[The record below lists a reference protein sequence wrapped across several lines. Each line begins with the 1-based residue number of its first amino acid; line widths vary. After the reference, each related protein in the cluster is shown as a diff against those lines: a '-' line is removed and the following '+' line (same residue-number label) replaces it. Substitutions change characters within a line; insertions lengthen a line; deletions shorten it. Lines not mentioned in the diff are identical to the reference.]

1 MIVSHP
7 LANGIGLTDCID
19 KRGART
25 EMKEY
30 RTEQIRNVVLLGHGG
45 TGKTS
50 LAEAALFSSGGISR
64 LGKVDDGTTAS
75 DFEPDEIKRK
85 ISLSLALVPCEWADH
100 KINIIDTPGYA
111 DFVGEVK
118 SGIRAADL
126 GCIVVDAVA
135 GMQVGTEMAWAN
147 ADKANLA
154 RVIFINRMD
163 RENANF
169 DQALSQL
176 QARYG
181 KKVAPLALPIGAQ
194 DGFAGI
200 VSLIEQ
206 KAYLGEKGT
215 PGDIPAG
222 MADAVASAREQL
234 VEAVAEADDDLLAKY
249 LEGEELNVDE
259 LTGALKKGIASGIV
273 CPVFAG
279 SSARNI
285 GVAKFLDALVAD
297 CPCPAEVAP
306 RSATGASGEEQLT
319 ADAAGPF
326 AALVFKTSA
335 DQFVGRLNYLRVV
348 SGTLKADSHVWNAN
362 HNADERIGQ
371 LIILKGKTQDHAPTL
386 VAGDIG
392 AVAKLAHTVTGDT
405 LCAKE
410 HMLTLP
416 PVEFPKPPFNVAV
429 TPRGKADVDKLGPSL
444 HRIAEEDPTL
454 VVHRDEKT
462 GETIISGMGET
473 HVEVAAEKMKR
484 KFGVEVDLHAPKVPY
499 RETVTAKVESEY
511 IHKKQTG
518 GHGQYARVSIT
529 VEPNKGGGFEFVDK
543 VVGGAVPRNFIPA
556 VEKGVLE
563 ALHEGALAHFPMVD
577 LRVTLFDGKE
587 HPVDSSEM
595 AFKLAGSQALKQGA
609 LKANPVLLE
618 PVVEMKIRVPDS
630 NTGDVMSDL
639 NGKRAKVHGMS
650 PEDGGTT
657 VIDAEAP
664 LAEVLRYATDLRSI
678 TQGRGSFEMAFHHY
692 DEVPQHIAQKV
703 IAEAQKAREAAT
715 HG

>member
-1 MIVSHP
+1 
-7 LANGIGLTDCID
+7 
-19 KRGART
+19 
-25 EMKEY
+25 MKEY

-50 LAEAALFSSGGISR
+50 LAEAAIFSSGGVSR
-64 LGKVDDGTTAS
+64 LGRVDDGTTTS
-75 DFEPDEIKRK
+75 DFEPDEVKRK
-85 ISLSLALVPCEWADH
+85 ISLSLALVPCEWGSN

-118 SGIRAADL
+118 SGIRAADV
-126 GCIVVDAVA
+126 GVVVVDAVS
-135 GMQVGTEMAWAN
+135 GVQVGTEMAWSN
-147 ADKANLA
+147 ADQAHLP
-154 RVIFINRMD
+154 RLVFINRMD

-176 QARYG
+176 QERYG

-194 DGFAGI
+194 DSFTGI
-200 VSLIEQ
+200 VNLIEG
-206 KAYLGEKGT
+206 KAYIGEKGT
-215 PGDIPAG
+215 ASDVPAE
-222 MADAVASAREQL
+222 MADTVASAREQL

-249 LEGEELNVDE
+249 LEGEELTEEE
-259 LTGALKKGIASGIV
+259 LTGALRKGIAAGV
-273 CPVFAG
+273 VYPVFAG
-279 SSARNI
+279 SSAKNI
-285 GVAKFLDALVAD
+285 GICKFLDALVAD
-297 CPCPAEVAP
+297 CPSPADVAAQ
-306 RSATGASGEEQLT
+306 SAKNSAGDEQLP
-319 ADAAGPF
+319 ADPSGPLAAM
-326 AALVFKTSA
+326 VFKTSA
-335 DQFVGRLNYLRVV
+335 DQFVGRLNYLRVI

-371 LIILKGKTQDHAPTL
+371 LIVLKGKTQDHAPTL

-392 AVAKLAHTVTGDT
+392 AVAKLAQTVTGDT
-405 LCAKE
+405 LCTKE
-410 HMLTLP
+410 HTLTLP

-429 TPRGKADVDKLGPSL
+429 TPHGKTDVDKLGPSL

-454 VVHRDEKT
+454 IVHRDETT

-484 KFGVEVDLHAPKVPY
+484 KFGVEVDLHPPKIPY
-499 RETVTAKVESEY
+499 RETVTQKVDSEY

-518 GHGQYARVSIT
+518 GHGQYARVAIT

-543 VVGGAVPRNFIPA
+543 VVGGAVPRNYIPA
-556 VEKGVLE
+556 VEKGVHE
-563 ALHEGALAHFPMVD
+563 ALNEGALAHFPMVD
-577 LRVTLFDGKE
+577 LRVTLYDGKE

-618 PVVEMKIRVPDS
+618 PVMEMKIRVPDA

-657 VIDAEAP
+657 IVDAEAP

-678 TQGRGSFEMAFHHY
+678 TQGRGSFEMHFHHY

-703 IAEAQKAREAAT
+703 IAEAQKAREAAA

>member
-1 MIVSHP
+1 M
-7 LANGIGLTDCID
+7 
-19 KRGART
+19 
-25 EMKEY
+25 
-30 RTEQIRNVVLLGHGG
+30 
-45 TGKTS
+45 
-50 LAEAALFSSGGISR
+50 
-64 LGKVDDGTTAS
+64 
-75 DFEPDEIKRK
+75 
-85 ISLSLALVPCEWADH
+85 
-100 KINIIDTPGYA
+100 
-111 DFVGEVK
+111 
-118 SGIRAADL
+118 
-126 GCIVVDAVA
+126 VDAVS

-259 LTGALKKGIASGIV
+259 LTGALKKGSPA
-273 CPVFAG
+273 A
-279 SSARNI
+279 SSARSSPGLRPRTSASRSSSMRWSPI
-285 GVAKFLDALVAD
+285 APALRRSR
-297 CPCPAEVAP
+297 

-319 ADAAGPF
+319 ADASGPF

-410 HMLTLP
+410 HTLTLP
-416 PVEFPKPPFNVAV
+416 PVEFRSRPSTWPSR
-429 TPRGKADVDKLGPSL
+429 RGA
-444 HRIAEEDPTL
+444 RPTS
-454 VVHRDEKT
+454 T
-462 GETIISGMGET
+462 S
-473 HVEVAAEKMKR
+473 
-484 KFGVEVDLHAPKVPY
+484 
-499 RETVTAKVESEY
+499 S
-511 IHKKQTG
+511 
-518 GHGQYARVSIT
+518 
-529 VEPNKGGGFEFVDK
+529 
-543 VVGGAVPRNFIPA
+543 VPRCTASPRRIRRSSSTA
-556 VEKGVLE
+556 T
-563 ALHEGALAHFPMVD
+563 
-577 LRVTLFDGKE
+577 RR
-587 HPVDSSEM
+587 PVRRS
-595 AFKLAGSQALKQGA
+595 F
-609 LKANPVLLE
+609 
-618 PVVEMKIRVPDS
+618 
-630 NTGDVMSDL
+630 
-639 NGKRAKVHGMS
+639 RAW
-650 PEDGGTT
+650 
-657 VIDAEAP
+657 
-664 LAEVLRYATDLRSI
+664 
-678 TQGRGSFEMAFHHY
+678 
-692 DEVPQHIAQKV
+692 
-703 IAEAQKAREAAT
+703 ARRT
-715 HG
+715 SKSRRRR